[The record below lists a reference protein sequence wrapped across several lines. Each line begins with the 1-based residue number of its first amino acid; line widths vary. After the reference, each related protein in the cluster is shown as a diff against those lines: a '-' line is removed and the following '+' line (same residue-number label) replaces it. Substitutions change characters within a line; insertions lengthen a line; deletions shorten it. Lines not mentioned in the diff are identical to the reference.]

1 MATSKS
7 LTKQLN
13 NQPAKVD
20 AASLGIKALL
30 EMPTM
35 KKKFEAVLKSKANGF
50 ITSVLNLVNNDTYLA
65 QSNAMSIV
73 TSAMVAATLDL
84 PIDKNLGYAWIVPF
98 KDKNHNYKQYAQFQ
112 LGYKG
117 YIQLAL
123 RTGQY
128 LHINA
133 VEVYDGEVKNWD
145 RFTETYERGEKV
157 SDKVVGYLGYFEM
170 VNGFKKTV
178 YWTREQIEA
187 HRIKFNKGK
196 DKTALTGVWRD
207 NYDAM
212 AIKTVI
218 RNMLSKWGILSIE
231 MQKATIAD
239 ENVATDFDDEGN
251 PVTDITDDATEQEEP
266 ETVEPEPE
274 PEKSKPAPKKN
285 TKKDVTPKTDSKPDP
300 ATQALL
306 DSFNAEQK

>member
-7 LTKQLN
+7 LTEQLN
-13 NQPAKVD
+13 QHPAKVN
-20 AASLGIKALL
+20 AASLGVKALL
-30 EMPTM
+30 ETPTM
-35 KKKFEAVLKSKANGF
+35 KRKFETVLKDKANGF
-50 ITSVLNLVNNDTYLA
+50 ITSVLNLVSNDTYLA
-65 QSNAMSIV
+65 QSNGMSIV

-98 KDKNHNYKQYAQFQ
+98 KDKNHNYQQYAQFQ

-128 LHINA
+128 KHINA
-133 VEVYDGEVKNWD
+133 VTVYQGEIKNWD
-145 RFTETYERGEKV
+145 RFTETYERGERT
-157 SDKVVGYLGYFEM
+157 SDEVVGYLGYFEM

-178 YWTREQIEA
+178 YWTKEQIEA

-196 DKTALTGVWRD
+196 DKKALTGVWRD

-231 MQKATIAD
+231 MQKATVAD
-239 ENVATDFDDEGN
+239 ENTATDFDDEGN
-251 PVTDITDDATEQEEP
+251 PVTDITEEATETIEQTESESNKP
-266 ETVEPEPE
+266 KTGTK
-274 PEKSKPAPKKN
+274 KS
-285 TKKDVTPKTDSKPDP
+285 TKKDVTPDSQKPDP
-300 ATQALL
+300 ETQDLL
-306 DSFNAEQK
+306 DGFNAK